1 MPERGY
7 QAIDLLPENKEKALL
22 VGSDLEE
29 LCQLVEAA
37 GGVIAGQVRF
47 KGQHLDRVLYVGK
60 GKALEIKGLKEETN
74 ANLVVID
81 GELTPA
87 QVRNLEELLEC
98 RVLDRSNIILDIFAQ
113 RAKTREGKL
122 QVELAQ
128 LKYLLPRL
136 TGIGTA
142 LSRLGGG
149 IGTRGPGETKLETDR
164 RHLRQRIGV
173 LEKELKSV
181 QRRRQLQRL
190 GRSDLGLPLI
200 ALVGY
205 TNAGKSTLMN
215 RLSSAGVLEE
225 NQVFSTLDPVSRL
238 IALPENRSALLSD
251 TVGFIRRLPH
261 QLIAAF
267 RATLEEVKEAD
278 LLLHVVDA
286 SSPDMEEQQQ
296 AVIQV
301 LKEIEADQIRTI
313 TVFNKMD
320 RLWQDKQDW
329 FWFSQTPDSV
339 TVSALTGKGIE
350 QLLQL
355 INLCLSRPGNRF
367 LLLLP
372 FAELSVLAK
381 IREYGQVISTEY
393 QEEGVMVDAWVEP
406 PIMGAVHQYIVKR
419 LPENGGSNIN
429 VYDSKEFPEK
439 GL

>member
-1 MPERGY
+1 MPERGPPT
-7 QAIDLLPENKEKALL
+7 IDFTPDNQEKAVL

-29 LCQLVEAA
+29 LIQLIEAA
-37 GGVIAGQVRF
+37 GGLVAGQVTF
-47 KGQHLDRVLYVGK
+47 KGQRLDRGFYVGK
-60 GKALEIKGLKEETN
+60 GKAQEIKDLQEETD
-74 ANLVVID
+74 ADLVVID
-81 GELTPA
+81 GELTPV
-87 QVRNLEELLEC
+87 QVRNLEELLGC
-98 RVLDRSNIILDIFAQ
+98 RVLDRSNVILDIFAQ

-136 TGIGTA
+136 TGIGAA

-164 RHLRQRIGV
+164 RHLRQRIII

-181 QRRRQLQRL
+181 QRRRQLQRES
-190 GRSDLGLPLI
+190 RDDLGLPLI

-238 IALPENRSALLSD
+238 ISLPENRTALLTD

-267 RATLEEVKEAD
+267 RATLEEVREAD

-286 SSPDMEEQQQ
+286 SSPELEEQQQ

-320 RLWQDKQDW
+320 RLWGEQREW
-329 FWFSQTPDSV
+329 FWFNQTPDSV
-339 TVSALTGKGIE
+339 SISAMTGEGFE
-350 QLLQL
+350 QLLIL
-355 INLCLSRPGNRF
+355 INNCLSRPGSRF
-367 LLLLP
+367 RLFLP
-372 FAELSVLAK
+372 FEELSVLAR
-381 IREYGQVISTEY
+381 IREHGQVIDTEY
-393 QEEGVMVDAWVEP
+393 QDGGVAVTAWIEP
-406 PIMGAVHQYIVKR
+406 LIFGAVRPFIVER
-419 LPENGGSNIN
+419 LTGDRGIRNN
-429 VYDSKEFPEK
+429 VYEPK
-439 GL
+439 